1 MSNQAAVLLNEILD
15 DLIGLPDHPQVQ
27 MLRQISLYCREWL
40 FMSGPVARM
49 VATPAVQ
56 SSLRFVEQHSKLPD
70 SATASGS
77 DGVVLPADLL
87 LFVTT
92 ATAPWREDEVN
103 LMQRAV
109 DAAPRVGVLLLDLDK
124 LDPEEQEDV
133 LAYVNT
139 IFEQQMGQRVKS
151 VGVCPDVESALRNL
165 ADSPDLMDLRVRQ
178 AHTMVRRL
186 VKETRDKVQQELE
199 QHQQAIGQSSR
210 QYQQHRQEV
219 ENAER
224 ALAALMQALEGEK
237 NRLVREVLLQFQKQ
251 LDDFEREFLKFCE
264 GVEQTS
270 LQRSAVEHFRMRLE
284 QIVNSCEQGFRR
296 RLETWVYEKILQIDS
311 VRAGWDLHPVGE
323 ARLPMV
329 GDESSP
335 VDRQIAKIREITDES
350 AISLFRNVLISS
362 SAASLASLVGIPF
375 VIPAAIA
382 AFLML
387 SASDRRRRLE
397 ALRRELQAWL
407 QRVRNEVYQRF
418 AREVEEDGQRCLDDL
433 RRLLEPYV
441 REAVKA
447 MRQSLNTQ
455 PALQQL
461 QVLQNKS
468 ELEKK
473 LLDALQRCEQRSDLV
488 EIALMQ
494 HG

>member
-1 MSNQAAVLLNEILD
+1 MDTQTVGYLSEILG
-15 DLIGLPDHPQVQ
+15 DLTKLPDHPLGET
-27 MLRQISLYCREWL
+27 LRQASDRCREWL
-40 FMSGPVARM
+40 SMSGPVVRL

-56 SSLRFVEQHSKLPD
+56 ASPRFPEQKSKVPEGAVAPD
-70 SATASGS
+70 SN
-77 DGVVLPADLL
+77 GVVLPADLL

-92 ATAPWREDEVN
+92 ATAPWRQDEVN
-103 LMQRAV
+103 LLRQAIGM
-109 DAAPRVGVLLLDLDK
+109 APRAGVLLLDFEVLDS
-124 LDPEEQEDV
+124 EEQEEV
-133 LAYVNT
+133 LTYVNT
-139 IFEQQMGQRVKS
+139 IFDQQLGQGVKS
-151 VGVCPDVESALRNL
+151 IGVFSDVESALQSL
-165 ADSPDLMDLRVRQ
+165 SDAPDLMQLRVRQ
-178 AHTMVRRL
+178 AHTIVRRL
-186 VKETRDKVQQELE
+186 VQETHDKVQQELE
-199 QHQQAIGQSSR
+199 QHQQAIGQISQEYR
-210 QYQQHRQEV
+210 QHRQEV

-224 ALAALMQALEGEK
+224 TLAALVQALEGEK
-237 NRLVREVLLQFQKQ
+237 NRLVREVLLQFQKE
-251 LDDFEREFLKFCE
+251 LDDFEHEFLKFCE

-270 LQRSAVEHFRMRLE
+270 FQRSAVEHFRMRLE

-311 VRAGWDLHPVGE
+311 VRARWDLHPVGE
-323 ARLPMV
+323 VRLPMV

-335 VDRQIAKIREITDES
+335 VDRQIAKMRDITDDS
-350 AISLFRNVLISS
+350 AISLLRNVLISS
-362 SAASLASLVGIPF
+362 SAASLASLVGMAF

-387 SASDRRRRLE
+387 SASDRQRRLE

-447 MRQSLNTQ
+447 MRQSLNTH